1 MEKLKKFILD
11 YDIDITSLSEVNK
24 DWRKVPY
31 DNTIWGATA
40 GWAENRR
47 VQVSHNKSIPPGDSE
62 YQVGGTAMLM
72 LGEVN
77 FRISA
82 QGEDSRK
89 MGRWSFTTVTGKNN
103 VTTTI
108 FTCYCPCRS
117 SSIGSAY
124 VQQLLYMATHK
135 DNLPDIDCPRQLF
148 GYDLKIE
155 LESKQELGHNILV
168 LGDFNSKYDTLCTWM
183 QDLGLQELIEKRHE
197 CITQT
202 CIKGKHNTPLDCVF
216 GTANFSASLGGY
228 LSYSRLLGDGHRGV
242 WLDIPK
248 FLLYGYNPQLP
259 TFSSARRLKLTD
271 PRVVE
276 KYLIYLHCSMRDND
290 LFNKMDELHRATVFP
305 LSQRLIDNYEEMDS
319 LGCT

>member
-40 GWAENRR
+40 GWAEHRR
-47 VQVSHNKSIPPGDSE
+47 VQVSHNKSISPGDSE

-72 LGEVN
+72 LGDIN

-168 LGDFNSKYDTLCTWM
+168 LGDFNSQYDTLCTWM
-183 QDLGLQELIEKRHE
+183 
-197 CITQT
+197 
-202 CIKGKHNTPLDCVF
+202 
-216 GTANFSASLGGY
+216 
-228 LSYSRLLGDGHRGV
+228 
-242 WLDIPK
+242 
-248 FLLYGYNPQLP
+248 
-259 TFSSARRLKLTD
+259 
-271 PRVVE
+271 
-276 KYLIYLHCSMRDND
+276 
-290 LFNKMDELHRATVFP
+290 
-305 LSQRLIDNYEEMDS
+305 
-319 LGCT
+319 